1 MTKDLQI
8 VYFMVIICSTR
19 VCLHSESIKINHT
32 YSGKGKLI
40 SQTVSVFV
48 LLQTHS
54 LLRDKAPDRG
64 GEPSPRVLRVAAAAQ
79 LAPRTMSHTLTCAA
93 KTSSPICSITN
104 QVRPQLQVLF
114 FSPLFGVLWFS
125 RSECLVFMGLFFL
138 MLYSILSQGVY
149 GVVYF
154 FLLLSV
160 VLSHYK
166 LQFVTVMKYGALRS
180 WNSDVSCQNNF
191 LKLYM

>member
-125 RSECLVFMGLFFL
+125 RSECLVFMGLFFKCCIRYCHKAF
-138 MLYSILSQGVY
+138 MELYIFFFYCGVISLQITVRDRY
-149 GVVYF
+149 EIRCSKVVE
-154 FLLLSV
+154 L
-160 VLSHYK
+160 
-166 LQFVTVMKYGALRS
+166 
-180 WNSDVSCQNNF
+180 
-191 LKLYM
+191 

>member
-40 SQTVSVFV
+40 SQTVSVFL

-54 LLRDKAPDRG
+54 LLRDKTPNRG

-114 FSPLFGVLWFS
+114 FFLLFGVLWFS

-149 GVVYF
+149 GVV
-154 FLLLSV
+154 
-160 VLSHYK
+160 
-166 LQFVTVMKYGALRS
+166 
-180 WNSDVSCQNNF
+180 
-191 LKLYM
+191 

>member
-19 VCLHSESIKINHT
+19 VCLHSERIKINHT

-40 SQTVSVFV
+40 SQTVSVFL

-54 LLRDKAPDRG
+54 LLRDKAPNRG

-114 FSPLFGVLWFS
+114 FSHF
-125 RSECLVFMGLFFL
+125 LVFCGFRARSVWCLWDFFYVVF
-138 MLYSILSQGVY
+138 LYSILSQGV
-149 GVVYF
+149 
-154 FLLLSV
+154 
-160 VLSHYK
+160 
-166 LQFVTVMKYGALRS
+166 
-180 WNSDVSCQNNF
+180 
-191 LKLYM
+191 